1 MKQKLRIVSVWLALG
16 TVCLCSARA
25 ARAQST
31 NASPLQSGV
40 NRLTALTP
48 ANTGCGYSPEA
59 VPSCA
64 HPPANKIRQS
74 KAHRDNHRSSLS
86 LPMMTEIPTETQT
99 MPASWACGSSHL
111 RRRAPS
117 SVRLTRDTLRGIAT
131 ERS

>member
-59 VPSCA
+59 VPCA
-64 HPPANKIRQS
+64 HPPAKRIPAVQR
-74 KAHRDNHRSSLS
+74 R
-86 LPMMTEIPTETQT
+86 IPTT
-99 MPASWACGSSHL
+99 
-111 RRRAPS
+111 
-117 SVRLTRDTLRGIAT
+117 IA
-131 ERS
+131 RPYLCP